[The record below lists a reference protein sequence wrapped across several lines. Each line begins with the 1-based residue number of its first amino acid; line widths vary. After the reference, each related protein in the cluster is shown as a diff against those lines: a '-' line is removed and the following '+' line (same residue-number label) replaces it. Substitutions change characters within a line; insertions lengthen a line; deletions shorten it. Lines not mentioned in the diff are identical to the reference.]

1 MSDLMV
7 LDMGG
12 LALPFDATQAAE
24 LTKNMT
30 AGFGGQFTRSAR
42 LSMGNSGDWE
52 LIDEDGEVHDMG
64 REVNIVIIDQRE
76 FVSRV
81 HYARSFDEMKA
92 SGEFDPPDCQSYN
105 GETPDA
111 NVEKPYSDKCK
122 TCKAF
127 ETSGQLCGYY
137 RRVVGVIAYEDGT
150 FSDPFVFEPKA
161 KSLFDKTVVKERYGS
176 YGWYMNTLAS
186 QKRNGV
192 PMPIPTQAVVTKCM
206 PMPKMEVATIKFGVA
221 STSAGGYWS
230 LNKEQFEEILRL
242 KDSDEVKE
250 MLAPFNAATNNPS
263 SAGRIPV
270 KDVTDEPN
278 AETKAAPVKEEPK
291 AKSAPAPK
299 AKSAPPKKEA
309 PAPKPKTKK
318 VVLGLEHPDVKN
330 SEDFDYEDILE
341 WAKEADEA
349 EVKEWLA
356 DNFPQALEPVEVAD
370 ESPTEEPVKEAPKAK
385 KAPVKRAK
393 PAEEKQEENVVD
405 IGGQGVDPALAKQAE
420 QLAADLADY
429 DDYDD

>member
-1 MSDLMV
+1 MADLMV

-30 AGFGGQFTRSAR
+30 AGFGGQFKKSAR

-52 LIDEDGEVHDMG
+52 LIDENGEVHDMG
-64 REVNIVIIDQRE
+64 REVNIVIVDQRE
-76 FVSRV
+76 YISRV
-81 HYARSFDEMKA
+81 HYAHSFDEMKA
-92 SGEFDPPDCQSYN
+92 SGEFAAPDCQSYN
-105 GETPDA
+105 GETPDDS
-111 NVEKPYSDKCK
+111 VEKPYSDKCK
-122 TCKAF
+122 SCKAF
-127 ETSGQLCGYY
+127 EQSGQLCGYY

-161 KSLFDKTVVKERYGS
+161 KSLFDTTVVKERYGS

-230 LNKEQFEEILRL
+230 LNKEQFTEILRL

-250 MLAPFNAATNNPS
+250 MLKPFNAASNNPS
-263 SAGRIPV
+263 SVGRIPV
-270 KDVTDEPN
+270 KVVADEPKV
-278 AETKAAPVKEEPK
+278 ETKAESV
-291 AKSAPAPK
+291 KSAPTPK

-309 PAPKPKTKK
+309 PAPKAKVKK
-318 VVLGLEHPDVKN
+318 VVLGVEHPDVKN
-330 SEDFDYEDILE
+330 SEDFDYEDIVE

-349 EVKEWLA
+349 DVKAWLA

-370 ESPTEEPVKEAPKAK
+370 ESQAEEPVKEEPKVK

-393 PAEEKQEENVVD
+393 PVEEKQEENVVD
-405 IGGQGVDPALAKQAE
+405 TTGQAVDPELAKQAE
-420 QLAADLADY
+420 QLAEGL
-429 DDYDD
+429 DDFDD

>member
-24 LTKNMT
+24 LAKNMT
-30 AGFGGQFTRSAR
+30 AGLGGRFNKTAR
-42 LSMGNSGDWE
+42 LYMGNSGDWE

-92 SGEFDPPDCQSYN
+92 SGEFDPPDCQSCN

-309 PAPKPKTKK
+309 PAPKAKK

-370 ESPTEEPVKEAPKAK
+370 ESPTEEPVKEEPKAK
-385 KAPVKRAK
+385 KAPVKRTK

-405 IGGQGVDPALAKQAE
+405 TGGQEVDPALAKQAE

>member
-24 LTKNMT
+24 LAKNMT
-30 AGFGGQFTRSAR
+30 AGLGGQFNKTAR

-92 SGEFDPPDCQSYN
+92 SGEFDPPDCQSCN

-221 STSAGGYWS
+221 STSAGGYWT

-309 PAPKPKTKK
+309 PASKPKTKK

-349 EVKEWLA
+349 DVKEWLA

>member
-24 LTKNMT
+24 LAKNMT
-30 AGFGGQFTRSAR
+30 AGLGGQFNKTAR
-42 LSMGNSGDWE
+42 LYMGNSGDWE

-291 AKSAPAPK
+291 AKSAPASK

-309 PAPKPKTKK
+309 PASKPKTKK

-349 EVKEWLA
+349 DVKEWLA